1 MGRSGKRGGKVTHKI
16 WNASNVLGGI
26 AFLSMIAAVG
36 AAEWAIENNGT
47 YWTTMAF
54 IAVLAV
60 CAYLSIKEDG
70 KIR

>member
-1 MGRSGKRGGKVTHKI
+1 MTNKI

-26 AFLSMIAAVG
+26 AFLAMIAAVG
-36 AAEWAIENNGT
+36 SAEWAIENDGT

-54 IAVLAV
+54 IVALSV

-70 KIR
+70 KMR